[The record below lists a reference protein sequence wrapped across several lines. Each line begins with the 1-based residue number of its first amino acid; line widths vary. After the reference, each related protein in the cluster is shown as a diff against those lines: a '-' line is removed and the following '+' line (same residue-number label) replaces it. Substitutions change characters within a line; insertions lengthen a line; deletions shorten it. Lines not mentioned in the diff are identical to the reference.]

1 MPDDDKSII
10 RKEVAWELEL
20 AVQDVDSILEQL
32 ASLAV
37 AIRRSGSSSRMQKA
51 DRTFDPSK
59 HQELRNHL
67 TLLITFESPKK
78 IEMLRTGTCATHREP
93 NPPTTGLDL
102 HLDVVQTRLIN
113 ANLRRRHRFLYAQ
126 THATKLEPQAVG
138 HESTI
143 REEASRH
150 AAQAMKAPETTGQNL
165 ATDPPNPAQIAHISS
180 KARKGVLTDTTASEV
195 VDSIRDIR
203 PKQATPS
210 QQARSEIST
219 TASKI
224 VYPTP
229 PRIDPRP
236 PSFRCPCCCLPLL
249 SDIAIHPN
257 KWRSV
262 HAPFLSKL
270 TAMLIK
276 LK

>member
-1 MPDDDKSII
+1 MPDDDKSVI

-37 AIRRSGSSSRMQKA
+37 AIRRSGSNSRMQKA
-51 DRTFDPSK
+51 DRTFDPNK

-113 ANLRRRHRFLYAQ
+113 TNLRRRHRFLYAQ
-126 THATKLEPQAVG
+126 THATKLERQAVK
-138 HESTI
+138 HESSI

-150 AAQAMKAPETTGQNL
+150 AAQAMKVPETTSQNL
-165 ATDPPNPAQIAHISS
+165 ATDPLIPLKQHISLQ
-180 KARKGVLTDTTASEV
+180 KTGRV
-195 VDSIRDIR
+195 
-203 PKQATPS
+203 
-210 QQARSEIST
+210 
-219 TASKI
+219 
-224 VYPTP
+224 
-229 PRIDPRP
+229 
-236 PSFRCPCCCLPLL
+236 F
-249 SDIAIHPN
+249 
-257 KWRSV
+257 
-262 HAPFLSKL
+262 
-270 TAMLIK
+270 
-276 LK
+276 